1 MWLVFILLIISFGDQ
16 VFHFNTIQSVS
27 IFSFMDYT
35 FVISIHPLPNPR
47 SCRFSPIMSFRSF
60 IVFHRISALL
70 SFWVNFYKRSKTRSW
85 LIFFFVQLLQRQLL
99 KRLSFS
105 HRISFAS
112 LWKIRWLHL
121 LIENLHQKIPIVA
134 FIYCRFIN
142 NM

>member
-85 LIFFFVQLLQRQLL
+85 LIFFFCT
-99 KRLSFS
+99 
-105 HRISFAS
+105 
-112 LWKIRWLHL
+112 
-121 LIENLHQKIPIVA
+121 IVA
-134 FIYCRFIN
+134 APIIEKTILFPQNFLCFFVKDQVTSSFDWEFTSKNTNCCFYIL
-142 NM
+142 